1 MSFGNWLFDDDFL
14 DGIPIQT
21 AHLSGVAYILP
32 YQTDPSMKSGHR
44 IYLKHMLLTEDGN
57 TLLPSWAFFLR
68 CFLNTRNLRP
78 TASRE
83 DFYEDHALAEARE
96 EFEEAVR
103 YYLEQLAQDSPERLS
118 AIVNTHVE
126 AIKSMAV
133 WDDRMFQLFIDY
145 LPFETSEGKYT
156 GSFFKHA
163 AEAEWISSVPRFQQL
178 KPLFIAQGRLLIC
191 TGYMH
196 DEELIRKLAKLFD
209 LPIKP
214 FREGS
219 MDLVLEELNTLEH
232 QSTELFAATA
242 SRILKKFDCQAEI
255 RRFLPVDLP
264 VLYSMSDETQF
275 LRQMQSARE
284 SSSNL
289 FSDALSSLINGVEE
303 KPLATVY
310 FNLNNP
316 LVQRLVLR
324 PSNEAMLKS
333 LIRVLYVQALLAGGY
348 PLKGT
353 ELKTLNEELLNLVEY
368 KL

>member
-1 MSFGNWLFDDDFL
+1 
-14 DGIPIQT
+14 
-21 AHLSGVAYILP
+21 
-32 YQTDPSMKSGHR
+32 
-44 IYLKHMLLTEDGN
+44 
-57 TLLPSWAFFLR
+57 
-68 CFLNTRNLRP
+68 
-78 TASRE
+78 
-83 DFYEDHALAEARE
+83 
-96 EFEEAVR
+96 AVR
-103 YYLEQLAQDSPERLS
+103 YYLERLAQDSPERLS

-145 LPFETSEGKYT
+145 LPFETSEGSCT
-156 GSFFKHA
+156 GHFLKHA
-163 AEAEWISSVPRFQQL
+163 DEAEWISSVPRFQQL
-178 KPLFIAQGRLLIC
+178 KPLFIAHGRLLIC

-196 DEELIRKLAKLFD
+196 DEELIQKLAKQCD

-232 QSTELFAATA
+232 QNTELFAATA

-255 RRFLPVDLP
+255 KRFYPGDLP

-289 FSDALSSLINGVEE
+289 FSDALSSLLNGVEE
-303 KPLATVY
+303 KTLATVY

-316 LVQRLVLR
+316 LVQRLVLQL
-324 PSNEAMLKS
+324 SDEALLKS

-348 PLKGT
+348 PLKGM